1 MTKKTP
7 RLYRRKKVTM
17 TVNAIALKQQYAIDV
32 LPDTDRYKCRFK
44 IRSRS
49 SNKMY
54 LVSYDAASGAG
65 YWTCSCPGNIIH
77 GQCTHLTEMGL
88 QGRKYGK
95 NQLTKSQVEALG
107 GHR

>member
-1 MTKKTP
+1 M
-7 RLYRRKKVTM
+7 
-17 TVNAIALKQQYAIDV
+17 NAIALKQQHAVDV

-54 LVSYDAASGAG
+54 LVSYDAAAGAG